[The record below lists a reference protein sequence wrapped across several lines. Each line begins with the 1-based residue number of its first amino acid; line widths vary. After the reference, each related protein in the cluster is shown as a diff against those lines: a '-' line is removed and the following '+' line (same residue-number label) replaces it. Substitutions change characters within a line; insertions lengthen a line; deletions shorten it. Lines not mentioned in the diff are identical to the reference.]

1 MGVPLLVKCGLV
13 QFLCSLS
20 LLLLKI
26 FGNGAVSSFA
36 VVAIILYAIAGA
48 LLLCLG
54 SFTKNLFVV
63 LSANISTLLSL
74 MVALGLAIYVAVVE
88 IPKQYKPWVGDL
100 HQEIALLVNSLLML
114 SATAASTMKV
124 FRLWFCS
131 RDAASDSETIP
142 HVIVRS
148 NWDSPSAST
157 STLEVAD
164 ERNLPSRQPGSV
176 EDYLFQHLISDS
188 SEEDQTEDSP
198 PSYQIA
204 TSKNP
209 CNRCKFETKNKRDF
223 VEEFRKRSA
232 HWSCGDCERQLS
244 TF

>member
-26 FGNGAVSSFA
+26 FGNGAVASFA

-54 SFTKNLFVV
+54 SFTKNIFVV

-88 IPKQYKPWVGDL
+88 IPKQYEPLVDL

-131 RDAASDSETIP
+131 RDAASDSETNP

-148 NWDSPSAST
+148 NWDSASAST

-188 SEEDQTEDSP
+188 SEEDQTEDS
-198 PSYQIA
+198 SYQIA
-204 TSKNP
+204 TSKN
-209 CNRCKFETKNKRDF
+209 RC
-223 VEEFRKRSA
+223 
-232 HWSCGDCERQLS
+232 
-244 TF
+244 

>member
-26 FGNGAVSSFA
+26 FGNGAVASFA

-54 SFTKNLFVV
+54 SFTKNIFVV

-74 MVALGLAIYVAVVE
+74 IVALGLAIYVAVVE
-88 IPKQYKPWVGDL
+88 IPKQYEPLVGDPPVEL

-131 RDAASDSETIP
+131 RDAASDSETNP

-148 NWDSPSAST
+148 NWDSSSAST

-209 CNRCKFETKNKRDF
+209 CNRCTFETKNKRDF
-223 VEEFRKRSA
+223 VKEKLRSL
-232 HWSCGDCERQLS
+232 ELR
-244 TF
+244 

>member
-20 LLLLKI
+20 LLILKI
-26 FGNGAVSSFA
+26 FGNDAISSFA
-36 VVAIILYAIAGA
+36 VVAIILYAITGA

-54 SFTKNLFVV
+54 SFTKNIFVV

-88 IPKQYKPWVGDL
+88 LPKQYEPLVLGDPPVDL

-131 RDAASDSETIP
+131 RDAASDSETNP
-142 HVIVRS
+142 HVIVRG
-148 NWDSPSAST
+148 NCDSSSAST

-188 SEEDQTEDSP
+188 SEEDQTEDS
-198 PSYQIA
+198 YQIA
-204 TSKNP
+204 TSKN
-209 CNRCKFETKNKRDF
+209 RCKSETKNKRDIF
-223 VEEFRKRSA
+223 EEKIRSM
-232 HWSCGDCERQLS
+232 ELR
-244 TF
+244 